1 MKGLVL
7 AGGTGTRLWPITKSV
22 NKHLLPIYDKPLIYY
37 PLATLML
44 SKINE
49 IAIISTPKFLE
60 DFRNHFEFA
69 ENLGIEM
76 KYISQLKPEGLPQGL
91 VLAEEFI
98 GRDHVTM
105 ILGDNIF
112 HGVGLGRALTQDQTS
127 DGAKIFCY
135 EVANPSTF
143 GVAKFEN
150 GKITQLIE
158 KPNEFVSNKAITGL
172 YVFDNN
178 ASTYAKSLNFSK
190 RGEYE
195 IVDLLEIYRKQENL
209 NFEILPRGTAWLD
222 TGTIDSLLDAGNY
235 IKVIEQRQGTRIAC
249 LEEISWRNSWIS
261 DEQLE
266 KLANTNPNQEI
277 KKYLLNILSAE

>member
-1 MKGLVL
+1 
-7 AGGTGTRLWPITKSV
+7 
-22 NKHLLPIYDKPLIYY
+22 
-37 PLATLML
+37 
-44 SKINE
+44 
-49 IAIISTPKFLE
+49 
-60 DFRNHFEFA
+60 
-69 ENLGIEM
+69 M